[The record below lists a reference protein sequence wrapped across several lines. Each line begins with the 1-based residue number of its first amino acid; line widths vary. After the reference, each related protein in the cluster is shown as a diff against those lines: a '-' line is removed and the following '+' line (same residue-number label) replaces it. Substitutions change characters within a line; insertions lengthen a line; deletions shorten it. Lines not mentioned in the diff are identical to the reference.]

1 MKKIL
6 ISVLC
11 FIAIESIRAQNNP
24 FIFFGGNGDGL
35 SANNYAQA
43 STNTLVHGGSGDG
56 FAATIFIQSTDGTLS
71 RGGIGDGFALN
82 NYAQQTDSTLNHGGQ
97 GDGFDTKNY
106 VQLSDSTL
114 NRGGQG
120 DGFDTKNYV
129 QLSDSTLNR
138 GGQGD
143 GWANI
148 YYPLNPLPVDL
159 ISFTGKKV
167 NDGHLLQWQTV
178 NEINVAHYRLERSI
192 DTRNYN
198 LINKQDAKGNGTSQ
212 TNQYLFT
219 DAAPSFGDNYYRLR
233 ISDIDGIEKFSN
245 IVMLR
250 VTDNGKTIF
259 TVFPNPTAHLL
270 NIKMS
275 GIAATEKIK
284 LSISDTKGSIVY
296 KGNATGEQQVQI
308 AVQSL
313 AKGTYILTIYYCNK
327 LESIRFIKQ

>member
-6 ISVLC
+6 IMILC
-11 FIAIESIRAQNNP
+11 LIAIESICAQNNP

-35 SANNYAQA
+35 AVNNYAQA
-43 STNTLVHGGSGDG
+43 TTSTLVHGGNGDG
-56 FAATIFIQSTDGTLS
+56 FAATLYIQSTDGTLS
-71 RGGIGDGFALN
+71 RGGNGDGFALS
-82 NYAQQTDSTLNHGGQ
+82 NYLQATDSTLNLGSI
-97 GDGFDTKNY
+97 GDGFTTIKY
-106 VQLSDSTL
+106 VQITDRTL
-114 NRGGQG
+114 
-120 DGFDTKNYV
+120 YH
-129 QLSDSTLNR
+129 

-212 TNQYLFT
+212 TNQYRFT
-219 DAAPSFGDNYYRLR
+219 DAAPSLGDNYYRLR
-233 ISDIDGIEKFSN
+233 ISDIDGIEKLSN

-250 VTDNGKTIF
+250 VTDKGKTIF
-259 TVFPNPTAHLL
+259 TLFPNPTAHLL
-270 NIKMS
+270 HLKMS
-275 GIAATEKIK
+275 GIAAAEKVEI
-284 LSISDTKGSIVY
+284 SISDSKGSQVY
-296 KGNATGEQQVQI
+296 KGTATGEQQVQI

-313 AKGTYILTIYYCNK
+313 AKGTYILTIYYSNK
-327 LESIRFIKQ
+327 QESIRFVKQ